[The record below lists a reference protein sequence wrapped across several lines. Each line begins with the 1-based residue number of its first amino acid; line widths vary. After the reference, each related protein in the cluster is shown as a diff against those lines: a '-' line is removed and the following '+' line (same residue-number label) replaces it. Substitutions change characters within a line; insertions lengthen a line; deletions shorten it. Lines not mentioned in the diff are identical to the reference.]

1 MEHKHRKNIVHYVS
15 HCHTENFS
23 GRTEEEK
30 KKIEIE
36 CWAKERNEACGK
48 YENIM
53 RECEA
58 KFCLMN
64 FYLFDK
70 HRKTPLKRE
79 NSKALRYVTLGYF
92 SSRFNTTGLAI
103 FFCPQQRNLINTK
116 INQWSEKF
124 FCSTSHFI
132 YHRVLFDNL
141 N

>member
-1 MEHKHRKNIVHYVS
+1 ML
-15 HCHTENFS
+15 
-23 GRTEEEK
+23 GEEK
-30 KKIEIE
+30 KRSL
-36 CWAKERNEACGK
+36 WQVR
-48 YENIM
+48 NIM

-92 SSRFNTTGLAI
+92 SSLFNTTGLAI

-116 INQWSEKF
+116 INQWSEEF
-124 FCSTSHFI
+124 F
-132 YHRVLFDNL
+132 LL
-141 N
+141 NVTLYLSSSLIRQFKLREMVFFVEPKEK